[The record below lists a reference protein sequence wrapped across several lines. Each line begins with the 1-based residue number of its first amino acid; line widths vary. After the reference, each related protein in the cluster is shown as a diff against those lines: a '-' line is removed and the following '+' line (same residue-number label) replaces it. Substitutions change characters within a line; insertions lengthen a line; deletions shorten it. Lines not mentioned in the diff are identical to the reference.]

1 MKRYAALSVCVAM
14 IWMASSAQ
22 VILKGRITNEADDA
36 AQFVNVTLFSALDT
50 ITPVGGTLTDM
61 EGNYVLPSQKPGRYR
76 IAVSGLGYETLTEEL
91 RVRMPST
98 GNVMERNFVVKESG
112 IGLDEVTVVAPG
124 QRYYADKT
132 VYTFNKEQ
140 IRNARHSGDL
150 IGGMSQLTVD
160 PIDNKITKFGGGS
173 VKILINGVNA
183 TDNDLKTI
191 PADKILR
198 VEYYDIPP
206 ARYSTVGTLINVI
219 TKRLDTGLGG
229 GVDVSSAFTTGFVN
243 GNAYLKR
250 VVGNHQFSL
259 NYGISYRDYD
269 ERFGESQRSYRIDD
283 EIVDYQSKQKDEF
296 GYTTHNINLKY
307 LYSNGDG
314 DMFQATVSPNF
325 ETRFNHGS
333 SDIDKQI
340 GDVAEDIAGK
350 TSGEVKT
357 FGPSVDLYYSKE
369 LPHNQELAVNVV
381 GTYYDNNQSTFE
393 EERSKATDAVEL
405 YDRMMLN
412 NSKYSIIGEVAY
424 KKSWGLNTFSA
435 GYYGLW
441 TTSDSKISNFLS
453 EWETYKY
460 KSGGNNHYLYAEYS
474 RNSNRMMYRL
484 GGGLAMINT
493 DNNDARY
500 TQWMFTPVLILSYRT
515 NDKSKMMLSLSSS
528 PRTPSISQLSNN
540 AQLLASGLIHRG
552 NPNLKSAMSY
562 GSRLYYQWN
571 NRLIDLSAIGI
582 ASYTDKPISTYYG
595 YDEIAGQTYVVST
608 YENADYMLQYGAGLM
623 AAVKPFGTEL
633 LNLKVS
639 AYALRQQL
647 KSTMTGTYSHWYTPV
662 EYTIDF
668 RYNKWGA
675 SYSAKIVSKAI
686 SGPYL
691 DKDEN
696 RSSMQVYYYSGGFRF
711 SIGAH
716 WLFTK
721 SKYQREML
729 PNDIIKYTSKTWI
742 DDNKSMITVGFSWN
756 FNKGKS
762 LDERRELQNKDSDK
776 GTF

>member
-1 MKRYAALSVCVAM
+1 MKRYTILSVCVVM
-14 IWMASSAQ
+14 WLASTAQ
-22 VILKGRITNEADDA
+22 VILKGSITNESGEA
-36 AQFVNVTLFSALDT
+36 AQFVNVTLFTARDT
-50 ITPVGGTLTDM
+50 ITPVDGTLTDM
-61 EGNYVLPSQKPGRYR
+61 EGNYEFPARKPGRYR
-76 IAVSGLGYETLTEEL
+76 AVVSGIGYETLTEDL

-98 GNVMERNFVVKESG
+98 GNMMERNFVVKESG

-140 IRNARHSGDL
+140 VRNARHSADL
-150 IGGMSQLTVD
+150 ISGMAQLTVD

-183 TDNDLKTI
+183 TDNDLKAI

-269 ERFGESQRSYRIDD
+269 ERFSESQRSYCIDGD
-283 EIVDYQSKQKDEF
+283 EIAYQSLQKDAF

-307 LYSNGDG
+307 LYSNGAG
-314 DMFQATVSPNF
+314 DMFQATFSPNF
-325 ETRFNHGS
+325 ETRFEHGN
-333 SDIDKQI
+333 SDISKQI

-350 TSGEVKT
+350 TSGDVKT

-369 LPHNQELAVNVV
+369 LPDNQELDLNIV
-381 GTYYDNNQSTFE
+381 GTYYNNSQSTFD
-393 EERSKATDAVEL
+393 EERNKATDAEEL
-405 YDRMMLN
+405 YDRMELE

-424 KKSWGLNTFSA
+424 KKTWGLNTFSA
-435 GYYGLW
+435 GYYGMW

-453 EWETYKY
+453 GWETYKY

-474 RNSNRMMYRL
+474 GNSNRLMYRL
-484 GGGLAMINT
+484 GGGVTMINT
-493 DNNDARY
+493 DNDNARY
-500 TQWMFTPVLILSYRT
+500 TQWMFAPVLILSYRT
-515 NDKSKMMLSLSSS
+515 TAKSKLMLSISSS
-528 PRTPSISQLSNN
+528 PSTPSISQLSNN
-540 AQLLASGLIHRG
+540 ARLLASGLIHRG
-552 NPNLKSAMSY
+552 NPNLKSAFNY
-562 GSRLYYQWN
+562 GTQLYYQWN
-571 NRLIDLSAIGI
+571 NRIVDLSAMGI
-582 ASYTDKPISTYYG
+582 AIYTDKPISTYYG
-595 YDEIAGQTYVVST
+595 YDKIDGQTYVVST
-608 YENADYMLQYGAGLM
+608 YENADYMLQYGAGVM
-623 AAVKPFGTEL
+623 AAIKPFGSEL
-633 LNLKVS
+633 LTMKVS
-639 AYALRQQL
+639 TYALKQQL
-647 KSTMTGTYSHWYTPV
+647 KSSMTGTYSHWYIPLD
-662 EYTIDF
+662 YSIDF

-675 SYSAKIVSKAI
+675 SYSGKIVSKAI

-691 DKDEN
+691 NKDEN
-696 RSSMQVYYYSGGFRF
+696 KSSLQAYYQTGGFRF
-711 SIGAH
+711 SVGVH
-716 WLFTK
+716 WFLTK
-721 SKYQREML
+721 SKYQTEML
-729 PNDIIKYTSKTWI
+729 PNDVIKYFSKTWI
-742 DDNKSMITVGFSWN
+742 DDNKSMVTIGFSWN

-762 LDERRELQNKDSDK
+762 LDEHRELQNRDSDR